1 MTFPNLKVIDNLV
14 PFVSNSFYAGS
25 KTKGRIN
32 IEAEQL
38 LLKSDLTVLQISER
52 FGFCDQ
58 FYFSRRFK
66 MKYGE
71 TPQKYRKLRLI

>member
-1 MTFPNLKVIDNLV
+1 MGAQNLNL
-14 PFVSNSFYAGS
+14 
-25 KTKGRIN
+25 
-32 IEAEQL
+32 L
-38 LLKSDLTVLQISER
+38 D